1 MNTHPDCDRVRL
13 RLMASIDG
21 EADLGPAADREHATT
36 CPACRQWLA
45 SFESLRGQLQD
56 LPYQDTGVDLWSAVQ
71 GRIDTPDRLT
81 PLVHQL
87 WPIGGMVVVWRAL
100 QLFID
105 LPMPALHPIVPLVA
119 ATAMAWRIGGD
130 LLAIETFAPELRK
143 RGI

>member
-1 MNTHPDCDRVRL
+1 MNTNPDCDRVRM

-21 EADLGPAADREHATT
+21 EADQGSAADREHAST
-36 CPACRQWLA
+36 CPACRHWLA

-56 LPYQDTGVDLWSAVQ
+56 LSYHDAGVDLWSGVQ
-71 GRIDTPDRLT
+71 DRIHTPDQT

-87 WPIGGMVVVWRAL
+87 WPIGALVLGWRAL

-105 LPMPALHPIVPLVA
+105 LPMPALHSLVPLVA
-119 ATAMAWRIGGD
+119 VVVVVWRIGGD
-130 LLAIETFAPELRK
+130 LLTIETFAPELRK

>member
-1 MNTHPDCDRVRL
+1 MNTHADCDRVRM

-21 EADLGPAADREHATT
+21 EADLGLAADREHTT
-36 CPACRQWLA
+36 SCPACRQWFA

-56 LPYQDTGVDLWSAVQ
+56 LPYQDTGADLWPAVQ
-71 GRIDTPDRLT
+71 DRIHTPDRLS

-87 WPIGGMVVVWRAL
+87 WPIVAMVLGWRAL

-119 ATAMAWRIGGD
+119 AAAVAWRIGGD